1 MNTTLLMLEAAASN
15 GKVIEYSP
23 WTLADRVSEALS
35 VSLLGL
41 GTIFAVLAL
50 LWGVLEIFRFFFYD
64 LPNKRKNGEK
74 AENASAN
81 TASAAPA
88 PAVQPAVVSGTSDE
102 EIVAAITAAISVVMD
117 KPATSFRVVSFRRT
131 GTR

>member
-15 GKVIEYSP
+15 GKVIEYSS

-88 PAVQPAVVSGTSDE
+88 ESDQIYLNTVVY
-102 EIVAAITAAISVVMD
+102 
-117 KPATSFRVVSFRRT
+117 
-131 GTR
+131 